1 MIDRTG
7 LIEKF
12 KETFGFEPQLISRAP
27 GRVNLIG
34 EHTDYNDGFVLPVAL
49 EMSVYIAASGRD
61 DRKVVLRSLDF
72 DQTVE
77 FSLDRIERDEEH
89 PWSNYPR
96 GVAYVLQEEGY
107 RLRGMNGVI
116 SGDVPQGAGLSS
128 SAALELSSAMAF
140 LAVSSDLQIPIPV
153 LAKLCQRAENQFVG
167 VNCGI
172 MDQFI
177 SAAGRRGHA
186 LFLDCRS
193 LEYELIPLNLN
204 GYRIAICNTMVKR
217 ELAGS
222 EYNVRRSECEEGVRI
237 MQRRYPHI
245 KALRD
250 LTSQMFERYADD
262 LPPLIRR
269 RCGYVIRENERVLK
283 SIEALKAGDLRGFGE
298 LMNLSHEGLKEEYEV
313 SCLELD
319 TMVDLARGVD
329 GVLGARM
336 TGAGFGGCTVN
347 LVSGDSVKSFISRVK
362 EGYREKT
369 GITPEIYISDPADG
383 AEVVRL

>member
-1 MIDRTG
+1 MIDRG
-7 LIEKF
+7 NLIEKF
-12 KETFGFEPQLISRAP
+12 KETFGSDPELISRAP

-34 EHTDYNDGFVLPVAL
+34 EHTDYNDGFVLPMAL
-49 EMSVYIAASGRD
+49 EMSIYFAASGRD

-72 DQTVE
+72 DQIVE
-77 FSLDRIERDEEH
+77 FELDRIERDERY
-89 PWSNYPR
+89 PWSDYPK

-107 RLRGMNGVI
+107 VLRGMNAVVT
-116 SGDVPQGAGLSS
+116 GDVPQGAGLSS
-128 SAALELSSAMAF
+128 SAAFELASAMAF
-140 LAVSSDLQIPIPV
+140 LSISDLQIPLPV
-153 LAKLCQRAENQFVG
+153 LAKLCQRAENRFVG

-177 SAAGRRGHA
+177 SAVGREGHA

-193 LEYELIPLNLN
+193 LKYDLIPLNLD
-204 GYRIAICNTMVKR
+204 GYRIAICNTKVRR

-237 MQRRYPHI
+237 LRKRYPHI

-250 LTSQMFERYADD
+250 LSSEMFERYADE
-262 LPPLIRR
+262 LPPVIRK
-269 RCGYVIRENERVLK
+269 RCAYVIRENERVL
-283 SIEALKAGDLRGFGE
+283 SSVEALKGGDLRRFGE
-298 LMNLSHEGLKEEYEV
+298 LMNESHEGLRGEYEV

-319 TMVDLARGVD
+319 VMVELARGVE

-347 LVSGDSVKSFISRVK
+347 LVAEGSMEDFLRRVR
-362 EGYREKT
+362 EGYRRET
-369 GITPEIYISDPADG
+369 GIIPEIYISEAAGG